1 VLLDRVQ
8 QRRANY
14 TFYKEA
20 FAELPAIQF
29 PDEPSADFYSNRWLS
44 TVLIDDTKGVSREDI
59 RLALE
64 EENIESRPLWKPMHL
79 QPVFAGTPFYGDGTS
94 ERLFEKGLCLPS
106 GSNMT
111 DEERERVAVRIKACF
126 KAVTA

>member
-1 VLLDRVQ
+1 VLKDRVR

-14 TFYKEA
+14 AFYKEA
-20 FAELPAIQF
+20 FADIPAIQF
-29 PDEPSADFYSNRWLS
+29 PDEPSEDFISNRWLS
-44 TVLIDDTKGVSREDI
+44 TVLIDDTAGVSREDI

-64 EENIESRPLWKPMHL
+64 RESIESRPLWKPMHL
-79 QPVFAGTPFYGDGTS
+79 QPVFSGAPFYGDGTS

-111 DEERERVAVRIKACF
+111 DEERERVATSIKGCF
-126 KAVTA
+126 